1 MTATLAKPRTGWSS
15 PQRKIWIVLVVGVIL
30 FLFSSAT
37 VEDKLMAVLTA
48 ATALAVIYTIE
59 EYYVIRWL
67 KSISNSRPRASLLVR
82 ISGIDSGE
90 PQVTMAVPSKIILF
104 SDDEEGAPLK
114 DIITSF
120 PGSPA
125 AVAATQVVADMR
137 RTSPQRLKYHEG
149 EISVR
154 LAARELSDS
163 EVGAWR
169 QLNEAYDQLSQEIED
184 GYTDDGK
191 SLRQAVL
198 NKLDDYST
206 KTTEDS

>member
-1 MTATLAKPRTGWSS
+1 MTATLTKPRTGWSS
-15 PQRKIWIVLVVGVIL
+15 PQRKIWIALVVGAIMV
-30 FLFSSAT
+30 LFSSAP
-37 VEDKLMAVLTA
+37 VECKLMAVLIVIA
-48 ATALAVIYTIE
+48 AHVIIYAIE
-59 EYYVIRWL
+59 EYYVTRWL
-67 KSISNSRPRASLLVR
+67 RSISNSTPRKYLSVR

-90 PQVTMAVPSKIILF
+90 PQVTMAVPSKIILL
-104 SDDEEGAPLK
+104 SDDGESAPLK

-137 RTSPQRLKYHEG
+137 RTSPQRLKYHDG
-149 EISVR
+149 EISVC
-154 LAARELSDS
+154 LVARDLSDS

-184 GYTDDGK
+184 GYTNDGK

-198 NKLDDYST
+198 TKLDGYST
-206 KTTEDS
+206 RTTEES